1 MRTSVLNER
10 LWHVDID
17 GTKDV
22 LNIVE
27 RLVAQMRRMKE
38 RGFKVSPVTVGLCEK
53 DPSIC
58 FGQLISLSRIKQS
71 YIIIYYFH
79 NMIKIM
85 S

>member
-1 MRTSVLNER
+1 MWSEISNEECHDQKVWMRTSVLNER

-17 GTKDV
+17 GTKDI

-58 FGQLISLSRIKQS
+58 FS
-71 YIIIYYFH
+71 
-79 NMIKIM
+79 
-85 S
+85 

>member
-1 MRTSVLNER
+1 MNER
-10 LWHVDID
+10 LWNVGID
-17 GTKDV
+17 GTKDI

-58 FGQLISLSRIKQS
+58 FS
-71 YIIIYYFH
+71 
-79 NMIKIM
+79 
-85 S
+85 

>member
-27 RLVAQMRRMKE
+27 RLVAQLRRL
-38 RGFKVSPVTVGLCEK
+38 RFGGLSLGVRQL
-53 DPSIC
+53 DIC
-58 FGQLISLSRIKQS
+58 
-71 YIIIYYFH
+71 
-79 NMIKIM
+79 
-85 S
+85 

>member
-10 LWHVDID
+10 LWNVGID
-17 GTKDV
+17 GTKDI

-38 RGFKVSPVTVGLCEK
+38 RGLKVSPVTVGLCEK

-58 FGQLISLSRIKQS
+58 FS
-71 YIIIYYFH
+71 
-79 NMIKIM
+79 
-85 S
+85 